1 MGSEYTII
9 GITTVAVLLT
19 GLLVWRLLR
28 RPRGT
33 THEALRAI
41 SVFMLNDVLL
51 PDGMGGQI
59 YVDHLLLTNRGI
71 AVVDVKDFGG
81 AVFASDRME
90 EWTVIGEGRRFGFP
104 NPQGTLLDRVAAVR
118 QVVSN
123 VPVEG
128 FIVFGRQAEF
138 AKGRP
143 KRVML
148 ASDLEKYFGKPG
160 AADRDRLSDAY
171 AVYWSRLKDAS
182 VPVSG
187 KA

>member
-1 MGSEYTII
+1 VSSDYWII
-9 GITTVAVLLT
+9 GIAAASVTLI
-19 GLLVWRLLR
+19 GLLVWRWFR
-28 RPRGT
+28 RPKGT
-33 THEALRAI
+33 THDALRAV
-41 SVFMLNDVLL
+41 SVFVLRDVLL

-71 AVVDVKDFGG
+71 AVVDVKDFAG

-128 FIVFGRQAEF
+128 YIVFGRQADF
-138 AKGRP
+138 TKGRP
-143 KRVML
+143 RHVMV
-148 ASDLEKYFGKPG
+148 ASDLEKHFGKPG
-160 AADRDRLSDAY
+160 VADRDRLSDAY
-171 AVYWSRLKDAS
+171 AHYWNRLKGAATQ
-182 VPVSG
+182 VSG
-187 KA
+187 KP